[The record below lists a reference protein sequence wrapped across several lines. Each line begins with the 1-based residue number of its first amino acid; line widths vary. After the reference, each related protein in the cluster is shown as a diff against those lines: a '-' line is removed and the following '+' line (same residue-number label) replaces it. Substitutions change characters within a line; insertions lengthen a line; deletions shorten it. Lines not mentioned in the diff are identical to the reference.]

1 MQVLIRAGYTGET
14 LLRLNRVRIL
24 LQVIFLSDVLTAS
37 GGKVC
42 IDILSRRPKG
52 EAWSTMRWPR
62 EQPTAS
68 DMRLWHNAMEE
79 ICPSRGG
86 MPKVGDF
93 TGNMHRVWRWFWN
106 KTDS

>member
-1 MQVLIRAGYTGET
+1 
-14 LLRLNRVRIL
+14 
-24 LQVIFLSDVLTAS
+24 LSDVLTAS

-42 IDILSRRPKG
+42 IDILLRRPKG
-52 EAWSTMRWPR
+52 KAWSTMRWPR

-68 DMRLWHNAMEE
+68 DMLLWHNAMKE

-93 TGNMHRVWRWFWN
+93 TDDTHRVWRFG
-106 KTDS
+106 TRQTH